1 MCTFFDNCIESAK
14 PKQKFVEQGY
24 KADDKRKSLAG
35 KKYPKRNATLRKPM

>member
-24 KADDKRKSLAG
+24 KADDTKEKV
-35 KKYPKRNATLRKPM
+35 